1 MEGCGVEAGGKAFR
15 GHPPYPAG
23 VAYAPSQIHRP
34 HFPDR
39 AHRGG
44 GGPSG
49 QACRND
55 FAEAREKAGTA
66 EWDENTLPHRFSS
79 YHLTHP
85 NDLKK
90 TSVEMGHTTG
100 PTTKQHYLNA
110 DPAAEG
116 AKFWK
121 LTTGT
126 DEGKMIRTAGEARHK
141 PRA

>member
-1 MEGCGVEAGGKAFR
+1 MDITPTLQAWLMPQRKFTGPIFPTGRPEGV
-15 GHPPYPAG
+15 
-23 VAYAPSQIHRP
+23 
-34 HFPDR
+34 
-39 AHRGG
+39 

-55 FAEAREKAGTA
+55 FDEAREKAGIA
-66 EWDENTLPHRFSS
+66 EWDENTLRHRFSS

-90 TSVEMGHTTG
+90 TSVEMGHPTG

-121 LTTGT
+121 LTPGT
-126 DEGKMIRTAGEARHK
+126 DQGKIIRTAGEARHNR
-141 PRA
+141 RA